1 MRKLLFPVQL
11 LLYMIILIGCTT
23 SPLESKQPID
33 VFSVQVE
40 KVKKDTF
47 VETLTLGGLTKAKQD
62 FPVMVTTPS
71 MVEEVYVQQGQ
82 RVKQGE
88 RLLRL
93 HHPELES
100 QISLAQRQVTLL
112 EQALNQTKEMDAAIV
127 REELWKEYQEV
138 LKKTEALVKGAQT
151 GAVTMLDLL
160 QTSTELLLIQSQ
172 LQTAVGLAQEEQRGQ
187 LLWQYEQAKQQLE
200 SLEQLK
206 EGLIIKAPF
215 SGVITMLNVAANELA
230 IPQTPL
236 LNLADLD
243 QLLVQAPLNLTQLN
257 RLKEGMPA
265 NIWFEEQGLAVQTT
279 IHSISTGNIP
289 GNAYAAFMLD
299 NQEANLLP
307 GQLVKIEVETER
319 TEDALLVP
327 VQAVTFKED
336 AAYVFTVSGDTA
348 RKKDVTLGKRNEE
361 YYEVL
366 SGLTEKDLVIVQGKE
381 RVIDGSKVS
390 IQK

>member
-62 FPVMVTTPS
+62 FPVLVTTPS

-112 EQALNQTKEMDAAIV
+112 EQALNQTKEMEAAID

-215 SGVITMLNVAANELA
+215 SGL
-230 IPQTPL
+230 
-236 LNLADLD
+236 
-243 QLLVQAPLNLTQLN
+243 
-257 RLKEGMPA
+257 
-265 NIWFEEQGLAVQTT
+265 
-279 IHSISTGNIP
+279 
-289 GNAYAAFMLD
+289 
-299 NQEANLLP
+299 
-307 GQLVKIEVETER
+307 
-319 TEDALLVP
+319 
-327 VQAVTFKED
+327 
-336 AAYVFTVSGDTA
+336 
-348 RKKDVTLGKRNEE
+348 
-361 YYEVL
+361 
-366 SGLTEKDLVIVQGKE
+366 
-381 RVIDGSKVS
+381 
-390 IQK
+390 

>member
-1 MRKLLFPVQL
+1 
-11 LLYMIILIGCTT
+11 MIILIGCTT

>member
-1 MRKLLFPVQL
+1 
-11 LLYMIILIGCTT
+11 MIILIGCTT

-265 NIWFEEQGLAVQTT
+265 NIWFEGQGLAVQTT

-289 GNAYAAFMLD
+289 GNAFAAFMLD

-336 AAYVFTVSGDTA
+336 AAYVFTISGDTA